1 MDNQIK
7 SFTVKK
13 SGRLD
18 EAIADALNISRS
30 KAQLII
36 DNGIE
41 IKGRNRKAS
50 YKVEEGDVLNYT
62 PLEEKP
68 TDIVPNAD
76 IVVPVVYEDDD
87 IIVFNKPR
95 GLVVHTAPGH
105 DTDTLVNFLA
115 SQNDKFKFDE
125 EEMAGGRPGIV
136 HRIDKDTSGLLMVAK
151 TPKAEK
157 VLQADIKEHKVKRE
171 YVALCWGDVNEDS
184 FTVDVPLTKPNH
196 TLRRAMPSPNGL
208 RAVSH
213 FTKIWTRNGVSLV
226 RCQLE
231 TGRTHQIRAHLS
243 YIGHPIVGDMLY
255 GNKEEHH
262 FDKGQVLH
270 AFRLSFIHPITK
282 KTMVLTAPMDDY
294 FKQAINTF
302 YIE

>member
-30 KAQLII
+30 KAQLIV

-41 IKGRNRKAS
+41 IKGRNRKPS

-125 EEMAGGRPGIV
+125 DEMAGGRPGIV

-151 TPKAEK
+151 
-157 VLQADIKEHKVKRE
+157 L
-171 YVALCWGDVNEDS
+171 
-184 FTVDVPLTKPNH
+184 
-196 TLRRAMPSPNGL
+196 LRR
-208 RAVSH
+208 R
-213 FTKIWTRNGVSLV
+213 K
-226 RCQLE
+226 
-231 TGRTHQIRAHLS
+231 
-243 YIGHPIVGDMLY
+243 
-255 GNKEEHH
+255 
-262 FDKGQVLH
+262 
-270 AFRLSFIHPITK
+270 
-282 KTMVLTAPMDDY
+282 Y
-294 FKQAINTF
+294 FKLISKNIRLKENMLP
-302 YIE
+302 YVGEM

>member
-30 KAQLII
+30 KAQLIV

-115 SQNDKFKFDE
+115 SQNDNFKFDE

-151 TPKAEK
+151 
-157 VLQADIKEHKVKRE
+157 L
-171 YVALCWGDVNEDS
+171 
-184 FTVDVPLTKPNH
+184 
-196 TLRRAMPSPNGL
+196 LRR
-208 RAVSH
+208 R
-213 FTKIWTRNGVSLV
+213 K
-226 RCQLE
+226 
-231 TGRTHQIRAHLS
+231 
-243 YIGHPIVGDMLY
+243 
-255 GNKEEHH
+255 
-262 FDKGQVLH
+262 
-270 AFRLSFIHPITK
+270 
-282 KTMVLTAPMDDY
+282 Y
-294 FKQAINTF
+294 FKLISKNIRLKENMLP
-302 YIE
+302 YVGEM

>member
-30 KAQLII
+30 KAQLIV

-50 YKVEEGDVLNYT
+50 YKVEEGDILNYT

-125 EEMAGGRPGIV
+125 DEMAGGRPGIV

-196 TLRRAMPSPNGL
+196 TLRRAMTSPNGL

-226 RCQLE
+226 RSQLE

-262 FDKGQVLH
+262 FDKGQLLH

-282 KTMVLTAPMDDY
+282 KPMVLTAPMDDY

>member
-18 EAIADALNISRS
+18 EAIAGALNISRS
-30 KAQLII
+30 KAQLIV

-125 EEMAGGRPGIV
+125 DEMAGGRPGIV

-151 TPKAEK
+151 
-157 VLQADIKEHKVKRE
+157 L
-171 YVALCWGDVNEDS
+171 
-184 FTVDVPLTKPNH
+184 
-196 TLRRAMPSPNGL
+196 LRR
-208 RAVSH
+208 R
-213 FTKIWTRNGVSLV
+213 K
-226 RCQLE
+226 
-231 TGRTHQIRAHLS
+231 
-243 YIGHPIVGDMLY
+243 
-255 GNKEEHH
+255 
-262 FDKGQVLH
+262 
-270 AFRLSFIHPITK
+270 
-282 KTMVLTAPMDDY
+282 Y
-294 FKQAINTF
+294 FKLISKN
-302 YIE
+302 IRLKENMLPCVGEM